1 MAAMLLSQPKVSAQN
16 SGFTMFDWME
26 EERNFFMLDWI
37 EDGYEEYYDVES
49 FDFLGFSTKFD
60 GVLDNFDEIMRSSD
74 GGYNLFNQQFGS
86 DVNGGFNI
94 GTQQFGYE
102 TPLGGGWLVLTMAGT
117 AYAFKKRKNNNK
129 K

>member
-1 MAAMLLSQPKVSAQN
+1 MLLSTPKASAQN
-16 SGFTMFDWME
+16 GDFAGWME